1 MNASNQRERE
11 EYTVSFFEN
20 IDLFRWAFKYIRPYW
35 KMLTLSIIL
44 MVSVSLLSLIPPF
57 LMKNAINFY
66 LHPTTYMMISHP
78 NPYAVKCGNNY
89 FVPKKNGQYKIEKEK
104 GQMYIVGKNLRYKV
118 NVSSFDRMRI
128 YEVSIIAFE
137 VFLIYLFIFIITY
150 LQEWTSQ
157 LVAIRTVN
165 DVRNTLFSHVLRQ
178 PMKFFD
184 SNISGRLV
192 TRVTN
197 DVQNLNDMFSK
208 IIASTFKDAVL
219 IAGILY
225 VMFMM
230 NPRLFLILLPVFGF
244 VAFIIYVF
252 RFFSRKAYRIMR
264 AKLAALNAFLA
275 EHLNGMI
282 VTFLFNKEK
291 EKSREFYVINNDYY
305 HSSMKMVFIY
315 AIFRPTI
322 DFTRYFAI
330 TLLIWFGAKSI
341 IAGNLEIGTLFAFV
355 SYIGMLFHPINDM
368 AENFSNLQSS
378 MTSVERIKGLLNRPL
393 PQNPRTS
400 FVIKSGDIEVKDLWF
415 SYNDD
420 DWILKDIS
428 FKMKDGEKVAIVGHT
443 GAGKSTISSIL
454 TGLYEYKRGSVK
466 IGGVEVK
473 ECPFEELRKKVNIV
487 LQEVMLFSGSVE
499 DNITLWDK
507 SISRE
512 KVLKAVK
519 DLELEKFISSLPDGI
534 ETKVREGGTNLSTGQ
549 RQLISIIRAFVR
561 DPKVVIMDE
570 ATANIDV
577 ETEAMIQRAIK
588 KLTTSRTTLIIAHRL
603 STIRDVSRIIVIHDG
618 KIVEEGSHSEL
629 LKLGGVYAKLYRLQN
644 FENIESV

>member
-1 MNASNQRERE
+1 MNVQNQREKE
-11 EYTVSFFEN
+11 EYNVSFFEN
-20 IDLFRWAFKYIRPYW
+20 IHLFTWAFKYVKPYW

-44 MVSVSLLSLIPPF
+44 MISLSLLSLLPPY
-57 LMKNAINFY
+57 LMKDAINFY
-66 LHPTTYMMISHP
+66 LHPTTYTAISHP
-78 NPYAVKCGNNY
+78 SSISIKAGNLY
-89 FVPKKNGQYKIEKEK
+89 FIPEKNGEYKLEETKD
-104 GQMYIVGKNLRYKV
+104 GMFIVGKNERYKI
-118 NVSSFDRMRI
+118 NASALDKIRI
-128 YEVSIIAFE
+128 YEISVISVE
-137 VFLIYLFIFIITY
+137 IFIVYLLVFAATY
-150 LQEWTSQ
+150 AQEWTSQ

-178 PMKFFD
+178 PMSFFD

-208 IIASTFKDAVL
+208 IVASIFKDAVL
-219 IAGILY
+219 IGGILY
-225 VMFMM
+225 VMFIM
-230 NPRLFLILLPVFGF
+230 NFTLFLILLPVFIF
-244 VAFIIYVF
+244 VAIIIYVF
-252 RFFSRKAYRIMR
+252 RFFSRKTYRIVR
-264 AKLAALNAFLA
+264 AKLASLNAFLA

-291 EKSREFYVINNDYY
+291 EKSGEFYKINEDYY
-305 HSSMKMVFIY
+305 HSALKMVFIY

-355 SYIGMLFHPINDM
+355 SYLGMLFHPINDM

-393 PQNPRTS
+393 PQNPQNDLKIANGK
-400 FVIKSGDIEVKDLWF
+400 VEIKDLWF
-415 SYNDD
+415 AYKDEE
-420 DWILKDIS
+420 WILKDIY
-428 FKMKDGEKVAIVGHT
+428 FEVEDGEKIAIVGHT

-454 TGLYEYKRGSVK
+454 TGLYDYAKGSVK

-473 ECPFEELRKKVNIV
+473 MCPFKELRKKVNIV

-507 SISRE
+507 NITRTM
-512 KVLKAVK
+512 VLNAIR
-519 DLELEKFISSLPDGI
+519 DLELEKFINSLPAGI
-534 ETKVREGGTNLSTGQ
+534 DTWIREGGTNLSTGQ

-561 DPKVVIMDE
+561 NPKVVIMDE
-570 ATANIDV
+570 ATSNIDV

-588 KLTTSRTTLIIAHRL
+588 KLTQSRTTLIIAHRL
-603 STIRDVSRIIVIHDG
+603 STIKDVSRIIVLHDG
-618 KIVEEGSHSEL
+618 RIVEEGTHEEL
-629 LKLGGVYAKLYRLQN
+629 MKLGGIYAKLYHLQTFEN
-644 FENIESV
+644 FESI